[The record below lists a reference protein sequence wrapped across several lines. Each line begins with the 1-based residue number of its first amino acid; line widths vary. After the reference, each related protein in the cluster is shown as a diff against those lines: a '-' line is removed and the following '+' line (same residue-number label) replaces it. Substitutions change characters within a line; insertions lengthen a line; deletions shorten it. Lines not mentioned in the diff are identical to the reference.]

1 MEAWFIAVEAMFEHC
16 RIRDDTSKY
25 FKALPALPLETIDKL
40 NSFLQ
45 SEAGK
50 YYFNGNSRDS
60 HSYNRLKV
68 ELLKIYKESTSDRLK
83 RLFGS
88 ISLAEMRPSELLQEM
103 IKRAGPNV
111 PETDVEPFWLALLP
125 DEMKSVG
132 ALKVALNEKGQEA
145 DMIFDKIV
153 EKILNKA
160 ATKPSPEVAPAT
172 KSEVQ
177 ELREEIKL
185 LRAELAEMKK
195 LLH

>member
-1 MEAWFIAVEAMFEHC
+1 MNPYTG
-16 RIRDDTSKY
+16 IRVPYSY
-25 FKALPALPLETIDKL
+25 ESLKA
-40 NSFLQ
+40 
-45 SEAGK
+45 
-50 YYFNGNSRDS
+50 
-60 HSYNRLKV
+60 
-68 ELLKIYKESTSDRLK
+68 ELLKIYKESTSDKLK

-103 IKRAGPNV
+103 TKRAGPNV
-111 PETDVEPFWLALLP
+111 SPNDVEPFWLALLP

-145 DMIFDKIV
+145 DKIFDKIV

-160 ATKPSPEVAPAT
+160 AAKLNAEVAAET

-185 LRAELAEMKK
+185 LRTELAEMKK
-195 LLH
+195 VQH